1 MYTLLATG
9 AGGWVWTAKPNNA
22 RLESMVNVNNVQSTN
37 NRLFAFNFNNHF
49 SFLGAQFSIQ
59 IFKLP
64 ATCWISE
71 VKHFFRFETWQKWV
85 TTCATH
91 DVDGVLVLLCH
102 VVIVTSNSAFVEMY
116 STQYH

>member
-1 MYTLLATG
+1 
-9 AGGWVWTAKPNNA
+9 
-22 RLESMVNVNNVQSTN
+22 MVSVNDAHSTIK
-37 NRLFAFNFNNHF
+37 RLFAFNFDNHF